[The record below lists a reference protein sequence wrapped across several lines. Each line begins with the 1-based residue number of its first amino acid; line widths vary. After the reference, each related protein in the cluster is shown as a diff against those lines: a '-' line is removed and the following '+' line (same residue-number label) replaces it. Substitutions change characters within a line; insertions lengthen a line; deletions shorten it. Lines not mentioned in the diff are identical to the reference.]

1 MFADLDDF
9 AGMIRKDNISKG
21 NFRFGNSLYLKEIRK
36 NRIDEWKNLNDIINK
51 YVEMNIAH
59 PF

>member
-1 MFADLDDF
+1 MFADLYDF

>member
-1 MFADLDDF
+1 LFADLYDF

-36 NRIDEWKNLNDIINK
+36 NRIDE
-51 YVEMNIAH
+51 
-59 PF
+59 